1 MTARDPDP
9 ADDDPSQPQTPFE
22 EFTSGGDWRSLP
34 LKIKLM
40 LVKLWRAEHDVPA
53 KPPAKD

>member
-1 MTARDPDP
+1 MTAGDQDPGEE
-9 ADDDPSQPQTPFE
+9 QPPTPFE

-40 LVKLWRAEHDVPA
+40 VLKLWRAEHDVPA
-53 KPPAKD
+53 DPPTQE